1 MAALEEEEKNRSI
14 VRMGGPHFQFQ
25 VKTAKTQK
33 RQATPHQ
40 NIPLTYY
47 PSVELEGIAQTWR
60 AEMAKRELVL
70 KNEVMQVQIE
80 NAVIQK
86 ENVVL
91 RRDNKERVGVVIIFF

>member
-1 MAALEEEEKNRSI
+1 
-14 VRMGGPHFQFQ
+14 
-25 VKTAKTQK
+25 
-33 RQATPHQ
+33 
-40 NIPLTYY
+40 
-47 PSVELEGIAQTWR
+47 
-60 AEMAKRELVL
+60 MAKRELVL